1 MFFGVLP
8 SCYNDI
14 MADSQSQ
21 RSTFTTG
28 DVLRKLRLTPGNE
41 GDKESGEENPDCT
54 EQDAAAQGR
63 LVTVAVNLTV

>member
-1 MFFGVLP
+1 
-8 SCYNDI
+8 

-41 GDKESGEENPDCT
+41 GDRESGEEHPDCT
-54 EQDAAAQGR
+54 EHDAAAQGW
-63 LVTVAVNLTV
+63 LVTVTVNLTV